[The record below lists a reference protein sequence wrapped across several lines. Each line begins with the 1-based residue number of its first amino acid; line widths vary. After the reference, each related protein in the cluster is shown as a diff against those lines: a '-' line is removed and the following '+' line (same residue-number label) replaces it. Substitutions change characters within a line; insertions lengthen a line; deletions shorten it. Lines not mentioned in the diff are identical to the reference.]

1 VRSSV
6 EGVGLVVE
14 VVMGLEEKV
23 EEWGRNKGGGRRT
36 SEVDEL
42 LGGGVEVLGKVVE
55 ADNAGD
61 ADAEVQMDWLV

>member
-1 VRSSV
+1 
-6 EGVGLVVE
+6 
-14 VVMGLEEKV
+14 MGLEEKV